1 MASLGP
7 KTALDEHRSGDDG
20 RTTPRASSRT
30 GKAPAAVGAKLH
42 PAHQRLA
49 PTKSSIPRPYFLNY
63 QGQGAAA
70 PPPEAGWHPTVQHNF
85 RGIAHDSPL
94 YARKPAVIAQTRAF
108 FGDDESPPRA
118 TNDATL
124 PPSSRALTTSD
135 LSTTVDQAALASA
148 VDDGDILLT
157 SGPMLPR
164 GRTLPPAL
172 NTSDLD
178 SPMASSTASTASTGP
193 RAPKTPSGTIGDDGL
208 TASQKVRI
216 GLSGLLLTSEA
227 FRNSTGINT
236 SGRSLRDASPG
247 RTRALNLSSAPIS
260 PASSRTSSQGSS
272 RSVRTE
278 ALVAKLIPTKNSV
291 QGLIGYI
298 KELQSSEASL
308 RTHLDTIKTKA
319 QEDLA
324 ASYGKVN
331 NLESSMRVIENERL
345 RNAMELERK
354 AREIDALQEKI
365 RALRKAM
372 EGQIPST
379 MLSQLTPLGSPETGT
394 AAFDGFTF
402 EESPTHAKDPSSDGG
417 PATPTAITLETSAPP
432 SPSPPSP
439 KAVLDAF
446 APTRPP
452 APFVMTS
459 DAFAQDPP
467 VVLSAQTS
475 PRTPSEDVARAL
487 TSCLPRTQTSSP
499 RLKAA
504 PVAPTV
510 EYPPAPILTL
520 PSVAPLPRATPFVP
534 PATSTTP
541 PTVVSPHPA
550 AQSPQ
555 SRSVARPPLHPSS
568 TSPTNNTPQ
577 TSRSI
582 AARSPPTSPSAG
594 EGQTLSQL
602 LTDFYK
608 SHQPD
613 KLKDVKHIVKTYTG
627 KEHDLLQLLQVKYG
641 ARSIQKL
648 AAGLAIVPLPRGA
661 TPLSTATNEWF
672 PIRLLAAA
680 SAMGCLGLVWC
691 GAASHLDCTSVTP
704 VSPAYCARWTATTDA
719 FWARAD
725 TDTAWDVL
733 ALLPAARETVA
744 AVTSGVWGNSV
755 DRSARAWRHVQSMDM
770 PTMTTALQDGAQAF
784 QALVTGSSTA
794 QCTTKKTSLPETLVV
809 PGGGTLHRASMD
821 PVVFAVHASLNEV
834 DALAVRE
841 MQWL

>member
-7 KTALDEHRSGDDG
+7 EDRRTGNDG
-20 RTTPRASSRT
+20 RTTASRMA
-30 GKAPAAVGAKLH
+30 KAPVTGGAKLH

-70 PPPEAGWHPTVQHNF
+70 PPPESGWHPTVQHNF

-94 YARKPAVIAQTRAF
+94 YARKPTAVAQTRAF

-118 TNDATL
+118 SNGATL
-124 PPSSRALTTSD
+124 PPSSRALTTND

-193 RAPKTPSGTIGDDGL
+193 RAPKTPSGAVGDDGL

-372 EGQIPST
+372 EGQIPAT
-379 MLSQLTPLGSPETGT
+379 MLSQLTPLDSPETG

-402 EESPTHAKDPSSDGG
+402 EASPTNATTDGG
-417 PATPTAITLETSAPP
+417 LTRPSALSGPP
-432 SPSPPSP
+432 SPMTQSP
-439 KAVLDAF
+439 KVVLEAF
-446 APTRPP
+446 APTQPP

-475 PRTPSEDVARAL
+475 PRSPSEDVARAL
-487 TSCLPRTQTSSP
+487 TSCLLHTQSSP
-499 RLKAA
+499 RHKPAPVTPTIEYPAA
-504 PVAPTV
+504 PILSLPPVAPLSRS
-510 EYPPAPILTL
+510 AP
-520 PSVAPLPRATPFVP
+520 VVP
-534 PATSTTP
+534 PA
-541 PTVVSPHPA
+541 VVANAGS
-550 AQSPQ
+550 Q
-555 SRSVARPPLHPSS
+555 VARPPLHPSS
-568 TSPTNNTPQ
+568 TSPTNNAPPTV
-577 TSRSI
+577 RSST
-582 AARSPPTSPSAG
+582 ARSPPTSPSAG
-594 EGQTLSQL
+594 EGQTLTTL

-627 KEHDLLQLLQVKYG
+627 KERDLLQLLQVKYG

-661 TPLSTATNEWF
+661 APLSTRQTGTKSWF
-672 PIRLLAAA
+672 PIRLLAVA
-680 SAMGCLGLVWC
+680 SVGSCLGLVWC
-691 GAASHLDCTSVTP
+691 GAASHLDCTSMAP
-704 VSPAYCARWTATTDA
+704 VSPAYCARWTQATDD
-719 FWARAD
+719 FWARTD
-725 TDTAWDVL
+725 TDTAWEVL
-733 ALLPAARETVA
+733 ALLPAAHDTVA
-744 AVTSGVWGNSV
+744 AVTSDIWGNTV
-755 DRSARAWRHVQSMDM
+755 DRSARAWRHVQSMDV
-770 PTMTTALQDGAQAF
+770 PSMTTALQDGAQAF
-784 QALVTGSSTA
+784 QALLTESGPA
-794 QCTTKKTSLPETLVV
+794 QCKKKSGLPETLVV
-809 PGGGTLHRASMD
+809 PGGATLQRASTD
-821 PVVFAVHASLNEV
+821 PVVFAVHAALNEV
-834 DALAVRE
+834 DTLAARE